1 MFDAWTKKNI
11 FSHLPGMA
19 AGFSAKFLFE
29 ETMAKTRQNLK
40 ISLVL
45 SYIKK
50 TPNLKGL
57 RLFGLKGR

>member
-50 TPNLKGL
+50 NTKFKGAKAV
-57 RLFGLKGR
+57 RA